1 MKFDVV
7 ISNPPYQSGNQSIYQ
22 NFIDIIINMNC
33 SHNIMITKNNWLKGN
48 TLKPIREKM
57 IDYGLKGIIN
67 YSIPKEIFPDV
78 HVAVSIFEL
87 VRGIDKTEY
96 KEIRESQLVIEKILE
111 NLDGSDII
119 VKESTN
125 EIVDKVLKH
134 PDFESYN
141 LCKNARL
148 FSISSD
154 GKFMYSNYTEELYEY
169 NSKCEGEFD
178 TEVIFLAGDKTTYSK
193 WIKSSEMI
201 KGKEFI
207 NKYKIVCGS
216 KALNTSAVTPT
227 NLIIK
232 PGQVMTNSFN
242 IVAIADTEEEAIIIR
257 KYLLTKFHRYM
268 IKQSLNNS
276 RTAYGLGTC
285 VYVPMQDF
293 TEKSDINWSLSVEDI
308 NKQLYKKYSLSE
320 EEINIIENEIIALDL
335 T

>member
-1 MKFDVV
+1 MKFDV
-7 ISNPPYQSGNQSIYQ
+7 IIANPPYQSGNQSIYQ
-22 NFIDIIINMNC
+22 NFIDLAINMDCN
-33 SHNIMITKNNWLKGN
+33 NTIMITKNNWLKGN
-48 TLKPIREKM
+48 TLKPIRYRMVE
-57 IDYGLKGIIN
+57 YGVKHIIN
-67 YSIPKEIFPDV
+67 YSVPKEIFPDV

-87 VRGIDKTEY
+87 QKGCKETIY
-96 KEIRESQLVIEKILE
+96 KELRDQEIIIETTLS
-111 NLDGSDII
+111 NLDDSDII
-119 VKESTN
+119 VRKSDN
-125 EIVDKVLKH
+125 KIVEKVTSH
-134 PDFESYN
+134 SDFESYY

-169 NSKCEGEFD
+169 RLERDDSFD

-207 NKYKIVCGS
+207 NKHKVVCGS

-232 PGQVMTNSFN
+232 SGQVMTNSFN
-242 IVAIADTEEEAIIIR
+242 IVGIADSYEEAVILR

-293 TEKSDINWSLSVEDI
+293 TEKSDINWSLSVEEI
-308 NKQLYKKYSLSE
+308 NKQLYRKYNLSE
-320 EEINIIENEIIALDL
+320 EEINIIEKEIIALDL

>member
-1 MKFDVV
+1 MKFDAI

-22 NFIDIIINMNC
+22 NFINFIIDMDCDYNV
-33 SHNIMITKNNWLKGN
+33 MITKNNWLKGN
-48 TLKPIREKM
+48 TLKPIRIRM
-57 IDYGLKGIIN
+57 INYGLKNIVN
-67 YSIPKEIFPDV
+67 YSVPKEIFNDV

-87 VRGIDKTEY
+87 TRGCKETQY
-96 KEIRESQLVIEKILE
+96 KEIRDNELIIEATLRK
-111 NLDGSDII
+111 LDGSDII
-119 VKESTN
+119 VKSNGN
-125 EIVDKVLKH
+125 EIVNKVLNHK
-134 PDFESYN
+134 DFESYH

-169 NSKCEGEFD
+169 NLKCEGDFD
-178 TEVIFLAGDKTTYSK
+178 TEVIFLASDKTTYSK
-193 WIKSSEMI
+193 FIKSSEMI
-201 KGKEFI
+201 KGKEYI
-207 NKYKIVCGS
+207 DKYKVVCGS

-227 NLIIK
+227 NLIIE

-242 IVAIADTEEEAIIIR
+242 IVGVADTEQEAIILR

-293 TEKSDINWSLSVEDI
+293 TEQSDIDWSLSIEEI
-308 NKQLYKKYSLSE
+308 NKQLYKKYNLSE
-320 EEINIIENEIIALDL
+320 EEVNIIENEISILS
-335 T
+335 

>member
-1 MKFDVV
+1 MKFDII

-22 NFIDIIINMNC
+22 NFIDFIIDMNC
-33 SHNIMITKNNWLKGN
+33 DNNIMITKNNWLKGN
-48 TLKPIREKM
+48 TLKPIRTKM
-57 IDYGLKGIIN
+57 IEYGLKSVIN
-67 YSIPKEIFPDV
+67 YSIPKEVFPDV

-87 VRGIDKTEY
+87 TRGIDKTEY

-125 EIVDKVLKH
+125 EIVDKVLNH

-169 NSKCEGEFD
+169 RLERDDSFD

-207 NKYKIVCGS
+207 NKHKVVCGS

-232 PGQVMTNSFN
+232 SGQVMTNSFN
-242 IVAIADTEEEAIIIR
+242 IVGIADSYEEAVILR

-293 TEKSDINWSLSVEDI
+293 TEKSDINWSLSVEEI
-308 NKQLYKKYSLSE
+308 NKQLYRKYNLSE
-320 EEINIIENEIIALDL
+320 DEINIIEKEIIALDL